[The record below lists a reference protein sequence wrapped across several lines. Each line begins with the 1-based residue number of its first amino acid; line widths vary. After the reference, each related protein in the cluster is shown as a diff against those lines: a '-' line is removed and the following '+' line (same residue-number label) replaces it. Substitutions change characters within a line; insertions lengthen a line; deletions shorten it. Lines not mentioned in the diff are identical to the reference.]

1 MPRPRPGTTRSTA
14 TPSATTQSVMGSPFA
29 TIRPARA
36 AIPWSVLGA
45 VSVGGAIGA
54 VARFAISNAWPTSR
68 DGFPWATFVINVT
81 GCLLI
86 GVLMVAIAEIWPRRR
101 HLRPFLGTGVLGGY
115 TTFSTY
121 VVDAQHLL
129 DQHAAAT
136 ALIYLVATLVSAV
149 LAVYAGTALVRLPL
163 AHIRRTKG
171 DRA

>member
-1 MPRPRPGTTRSTA
+1 MPRPRPGTTGSTA
-14 TPSATTQSVMGSPFA
+14 SVMDSPFA
-29 TIRPARA
+29 TMRPARVA
-36 AIPWSVLGA
+36 VPWSVLAA

-54 VARFAISNAWPTSR
+54 VARYAISTAWPTTR
-68 DGFPWATFVINVT
+68 GLFPWATFVINVS

-101 HLRPFLGTGVLGGY
+101 LLRPFLGTGVLGGY

-163 AHIRRTKG
+163 THIRRTKG
-171 DRA
+171 NRA